1 MTQSSL
7 RQLGASVA
15 HKTELSSRRR
25 RACAAASM
33 MRSCS
38 RSAVSRSAAPRSV
51 LSFCM
56 CFSACRCSEMQVRW
70 RANLRASRTQQRSVT
85 PGALLAKQ
93 EEWVCHRF
101 QAGEST
107 ARKKSKAHITAEY
120 EQARSRKHLAEAA
133 FQPLHVFRMRGI
145 LQPR

>member
-1 MTQSSL
+1 
-7 RQLGASVA
+7 
-15 HKTELSSRRR
+15 
-25 RACAAASM
+25 
-33 MRSCS
+33 
-38 RSAVSRSAAPRSV
+38 
-51 LSFCM
+51 
-56 CFSACRCSEMQVRW
+56 MQVRW
-70 RANLRASRTQQRSVT
+70 RIFWNVCRQLVLHALHRHGSAAAATAPNLRASRTQQRSVT

-93 EEWVCHRF
+93 EEWVCHRL

-107 ARKKSKAHITAEY
+107 ARKKSKANIKAEY